1 MFSFTLYRVY
11 LLLSCTVHLVDKQ
24 KGCGHYPTQVKD
36 HPLIDE
42 MKFDY
47 IYWDSADTPPQT
59 KDP

>member
-47 IYWDSADTPPQT
+47 IY
-59 KDP
+59 